1 MSWGGSLVER
11 FKAHKENKFSFLLHE
26 LASFRQAFTKQRANQ
41 KFFKKI
47 IFDRFIFPNV
57 IR

>member
-26 LASFRQAFTKQRANQ
+26 LASSREAFTKQRANQ
-41 KFFKKI
+41 
-47 IFDRFIFPNV
+47 N
-57 IR
+57 

>member
-26 LASFRQAFTKQRANQ
+26 LASSRQAFTKQRTNK
-41 KFFKKI
+41 KFLKNLYF
-47 IFDRFIFPNV
+47 
-57 IR
+57 